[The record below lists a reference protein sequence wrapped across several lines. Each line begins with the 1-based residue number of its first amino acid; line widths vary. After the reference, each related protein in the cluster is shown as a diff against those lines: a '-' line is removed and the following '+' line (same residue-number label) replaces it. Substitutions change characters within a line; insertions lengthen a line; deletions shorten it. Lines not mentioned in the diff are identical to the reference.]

1 LEAEAMA
8 MGKRESEQQ
17 QDLFITHD
25 KLPRSPGHVFYRKL
39 NQVLA
44 EGGFDRWV
52 EALCEPHYCQGQGRP
67 SVPPGVY
74 FRMLL
79 VGYFEGINSQ
89 RGIAWR
95 CSDSLSLRDFLGIP
109 LGEDSPDHSSLSY
122 IRQRLPHSV
131 HEAMFVWVL
140 ALLEKKK
147 LLKGKVV
154 GVDSTTLEADAA
166 MKSIVRKETGEDWK
180 QYLTRL
186 MEEEGLIEEDDDPPS
201 DETLRKFDKSRKD
214 KKVSNDEWTSPT
226 DPDARIT
233 KMKDG
238 TTHLAY
244 KAEHV
249 VDLKTEAILAAEIYH
264 ADWHD
269 TQTLEDSL
277 HQAQIHLVE
286 AGSDAQIVEA
296 AADKGYHSN
305 GTLTELH
312 EHTTYRT
319 YIPEPELKHNRVW
332 TDKPPEQKAAVYA
345 NRRRTR
351 GEHGKK
357 LQRLRSELT
366 ERTFAHV
373 CETGG
378 ARRTWLTA
386 IENVRKRYLISAAA
400 HNLGL
405 LMRSLFKMGTPRG
418 LQQFKTDLEGV
429 VSSVYL
435 AWLATQRFWKSLAP
449 SAGHPTNSCAALLA
463 EMELAIVA

>member
-1 LEAEAMA
+1 MA
-8 MGKRESEQQ
+8 MGKREAVQQ

-25 KLPRSPGHVFYRKL
+25 KLPRSAGHVFYRKL
-39 NQVLA
+39 NQLLA
-44 EGGFDRWV
+44 EGGFDPWV
-52 EALCEPHYCQGQGRP
+52 EALCEPHYCQGKGRP

-79 VGYFEGINSQ
+79 VGYFEGLNSQ

-122 IRQRLPHSV
+122 IRNRLPHSA
-131 HEAMFVWVL
+131 HEAVFVWVL
-140 ALLEKKK
+140 ALLQKKK
-147 LLKGKVV
+147 LLQGKTV

-186 MEEEGLIEEDDDPPS
+186 MKEEGLIEEDDDPPS
-201 DETLRKFDKSRKD
+201 DETLRKFDKSRTD

-277 HQAQIHLVE
+277 HQAQINLAE
-286 AGSDAQIVEA
+286 AGSDTEIVEA

-305 GTLTELH
+305 GTLTELR

-319 YIPEPELKHNRVW
+319 YIPEPQLKHARVW
-332 TDKPPEQKAAVYA
+332 TDKPTEQKAAVYA

-351 GEHGKK
+351 GAKGKK
-357 LQRLRSELT
+357 LQRLRSERT

-386 IENVRKRYLISAAA
+386 IENVRKRYLMSAAA

-429 VSSVYL
+429 VSSLCL
-435 AWLATQRFWKSLAP
+435 AGIATPRRWKLHLPFLDPQAAP
-449 SAGHPTNSCAALLA
+449 SDAFADQTQLAL
-463 EMELAIVA
+463 VA

>member
-1 LEAEAMA
+1 MA
-8 MGKRESEQQ
+8 LGKRATEQQ
-17 QDLFITHD
+17 GDLFVLANR
-25 KLPRSPGHVFYRKL
+25 LPRSPGHVFYEKL
-39 NQVLA
+39 NGLLA
-44 EGGFDRWV
+44 EAGFDAWA
-52 EALCEPHYCQGQGRP
+52 EALCKPYYADEVGRP
-67 SVPPGVY
+67 GIPPGTY

-79 VGYFEGINSQ
+79 TGYFEGINSQ

-109 LGEDSPDHSSLSY
+109 LGEKSPDHSSLSTT
-122 IRQRLPHSV
+122 RLRLPHEV

-140 ALLEKKK
+140 GVLEQKK
-147 LLKGKVV
+147 LLKGKKV

-166 MKSIVRKETGEDWK
+166 MKSIVRRDTGEDWNE
-180 QYLTRL
+180 YLTRL
-186 MEEEGLIEEDDDPPS
+186 MQAEGLIAEGAEPPS
-201 DETLRKFDKSRKD
+201 AEELRKFDKSRKD
-214 KKVSNDEWTSPT
+214 KKVSNAEWMSPN
-226 DPDARIT
+226 DPDARIA

-249 VDLKTEAILAAEIYH
+249 VDLETSAILAAEIYH
-264 ADWHD
+264 ADQHD
-269 TQTLEDSL
+269 AATLEDSL
-277 HQAQIHLVE
+277 QQAQTNLTE
-286 AGSDAQIVEA
+286 AGSETQIEEA

-305 GTLTELH
+305 ETITDLR

-319 YIPEPELKHNRVW
+319 YIPEPQLKHARVW
-332 TDKPPEQKAAVYA
+332 TDKPPEQQAAVSA

-357 LQRLRSELT
+357 LQRLRSERT

-378 ARRTWLTA
+378 ARRTWLTD

-418 LQQFKTDLEGV
+418 LQEFKTDVEGGT
-429 VSSVYL
+429 SSVYL
-435 AWLATQRFWKSLAP
+435 AWIAIARRMNALWQFYNSPVESRASTTAPARLAF
-449 SAGHPTNSCAALLA
+449 AA
-463 EMELAIVA
+463 

>member
-1 LEAEAMA
+1 
-8 MGKRESEQQ
+8 
-17 QDLFITHD
+17 
-25 KLPRSPGHVFYRKL
+25 
-39 NQVLA
+39 
-44 EGGFDRWV
+44 
-52 EALCEPHYCQGQGRP
+52 
-67 SVPPGVY
+67 
-74 FRMLL
+74 
-79 VGYFEGINSQ
+79 
-89 RGIAWR
+89 
-95 CSDSLSLRDFLGIP
+95 
-109 LGEDSPDHSSLSY
+109 
-122 IRQRLPHSV
+122 
-131 HEAMFVWVL
+131 
-140 ALLEKKK
+140 
-147 LLKGKVV
+147 
-154 GVDSTTLEADAA
+154 
-166 MKSIVRKETGEDWK
+166 
-180 QYLTRL
+180 
-186 MEEEGLIEEDDDPPS
+186 LIEEDDDPPS

-249 VDLKTEAILAAEIYH
+249 IDLKTEAILAAEIYH
-264 ADWHD
+264 ADFHD

-277 HQAQIHLVE
+277 HQAQINLGE
-286 AGSDAQIVEA
+286 AGSDAEIVEA

-319 YIPEPELKHNRVW
+319 YIPEPELKHQRVW

-418 LQQFKTDLEGV
+418 LQQFKTNLEGV

-435 AWLATQRFWKSLAP
+435 AWLVIKRFCKSLAP
-449 SAGHPTNSCAALLA
+449 SPAHPTELSDSFRSEANLAL
-463 EMELAIVA
+463 VT

>member
-1 LEAEAMA
+1 MA
-8 MGKRESEQQ
+8 MGRREAEQQ

-25 KLPRSPGHVFYRKL
+25 KLPRSPGHIFYRKL
-39 NQVLA
+39 NQILA

-52 EALCEPHYCQGQGRP
+52 EALCEPYYCQGQGRP
-67 SVPPGVY
+67 SVPPGTY

-79 VGYFEGINSQ
+79 VGYFEGLNSQ

-109 LGEDSPDHSSLSY
+109 LGEESPDHSSLSC
-122 IRQRLPHSV
+122 IRNRLSLDAHV
-131 HEAMFVWVL
+131 AVFTWVL
-140 ALLEKKK
+140 TLLEQKK
-147 LLKGKVV
+147 LLKGKTV

-166 MKSIVRKETGEDWK
+166 MKSIVRKETGQDWK

-186 MEEEGLIEEDDDPPS
+186 MQEQGLIEDGEQPS
-201 DETLRKFDKSRKD
+201 DEELRKFDKSRTD
-214 KKVSNDEWTSPT
+214 KKVSNEEWTSPT
-226 DPDARIT
+226 DPDARIA

-249 VDLKTEAILAAEIYH
+249 VDLETEAILAAEIYH
-264 ADWHD
+264 ADQHD

-277 HQAQIHLVE
+277 HQAQINLAE
-286 AGSDAQIVEA
+286 AGSQAEIREA

-305 GTLTELH
+305 GTLTELR

-319 YIPEPELKHNRVW
+319 YIPEPELKHARVW

-351 GEHGKK
+351 GARGKK
-357 LQRLRSELT
+357 LQRLRSERT

-378 ARRTWLTA
+378 ARRTRLTA

-418 LQQFKTDLEGV
+418 LQQFKTDLEGL
-429 VSSVYL
+429 VSSFYL
-435 AWLATQRFWKSLAP
+435 AWLATSRLWMRLGALSSRSRCPRNSRAEENNLALV
-449 SAGHPTNSCAALLA
+449 T
-463 EMELAIVA
+463 

>member
-1 LEAEAMA
+1 MA
-8 MGKRESEQQ
+8 MGKREAEQQ

-39 NQVLA
+39 NQLLA
-44 EGGFDRWV
+44 EGGFDRWI
-52 EALCEPHYCQGQGRP
+52 EALCEPHYCKGVGRP

-95 CSDSLSLRDFLGIP
+95 CSDSLSLREFLGIP

-122 IRQRLPHSV
+122 IRQRLPLEV
-131 HEAMFVWVL
+131 HQEMFVWVL
-140 ALLEKKK
+140 ALLQKKK
-147 LLKGKVV
+147 LLQGKTV

-166 MKSIVRKETGEDWK
+166 MKSIVRKDTGEDWK
-180 QYLTRL
+180 EYLTRL
-186 MEEEGLIEEDDDPPS
+186 MQEEGLIGEDEKPS
-201 DETLRKFDKSRKD
+201 DEELRKFDKSRKD
-214 KKVSNDEWTSPT
+214 KKVSNDEWMSPT
-226 DPDARIT
+226 DPDARIA

-249 VDLKTEAILAAEIYH
+249 LDLQTEAILAAEVYPANY
-264 ADWHD
+264 AD
-269 TQTLEDSL
+269 TVTLEDSL
-277 HQAQIHLVE
+277 HQAQINQHQ
-286 AGSDAQIVEA
+286 AGSEQEIKDAV
-296 AADKGYHSN
+296 ADKGYHSAE
-305 GTLTELH
+305 TLTNLREY
-312 EHTTYRT
+312 TTYRS
-319 YIPEPELKHNRVW
+319 YVPEPQRRHQCVW
-332 TDKPPEQKAAVYA
+332 TDKPPEQREAVVA

-351 GEHGKK
+351 GQRGKK
-357 LQRLRSELT
+357 LQRLRSERL
-366 ERTFAHV
+366 ERSFAHV

-378 ARRTWLTA
+378 ARRSWLTG

-429 VSSVYL
+429 VSSVYS
-435 AWLATQRFWKSLAP
+435 AWIAGARLWTFLRSSVNLPSCLRDSRATETSLA
-449 SAGHPTNSCAALLA
+449 L
-463 EMELAIVA
+463 VA

>member
-1 LEAEAMA
+1 MA
-8 MGKRESEQQ
+8 MGKREAEQQ

-25 KLPRSPGHVFYRKL
+25 KLPRSPGHVFYRRL
-39 NQVLA
+39 NQLLA
-44 EGGFDRWV
+44 EGGFDRWI
-52 EALCEPHYCQGQGRP
+52 EALCEPHYCQGEGRP

-109 LGEDSPDHSSLSY
+109 LGKESPDHSSLSY
-122 IRQRLPHSV
+122 IRQRLPHEV

-147 LLKGKVV
+147 LLKGKTV

-166 MKSIVRKETGEDWK
+166 MKSIVRRDTGEDWK
-180 QYLTRL
+180 DYLTRL
-186 MEEEGLIEEDDDPPS
+186 MQEEGLIDEDDDPPS
-201 DETLRKFDKSRKD
+201 DEELRKFDKSRKD
-214 KKVSNDEWTSPT
+214 KKVSNEEWMSPS

-249 VDLKTEAILAAEIYH
+249 VDLQTEAILAAEIYH
-264 ADWHD
+264 ADEHD
-269 TQTLEDSL
+269 TATLEDSL
-277 HQAQIHLVE
+277 QQAQTNLLE
-286 AGSDAQIVEA
+286 AGSEQEIENA

-305 GTLTELH
+305 ETITDLR

-319 YIPEPELKHNRVW
+319 YIPEPELKHARVW
-332 TDKPPEQKAAVYA
+332 TDKPEEQKAAVYA

-351 GEHGKK
+351 GQRGKK
-357 LQRLRSELT
+357 LQRLRSERT

-418 LQQFKTDLEGV
+418 LQEFKTDLEGV
-429 VSSVYL
+429 VSSLCL
-435 AWLATQRFWKSLAP
+435 AWIATARRWKLPLKFWDSPAHRSAPLADQARIALA
-449 SAGHPTNSCAALLA
+449 A
-463 EMELAIVA
+463 